1 MISLAM
7 LVLDPPLDRLAMLLD
22 YVSPVVGQV
31 VIVVDDRTAPEVCE
45 RIAGLGCQCADGSVT
60 AMFRWRNDFAAARN
74 AALEYVH
81 GDWILHL
88 DPDELP
94 SADMLA
100 FLGMV
105 DRSEWHDETWQGATY
120 EAPRGYLF
128 WTRGYVDGQRGS
140 EVEADW
146 HCRLFRASAGRW
158 VKPVHEQV
166 ELEGRPESAT
176 RGTPWLP
183 KAPRGAYLI
192 HSKTSARQDADLALY
207 HSMEA
212 V

>member
-1 MISLAM
+1 MISLCM
-7 LVLDPPLDRLAMLLD
+7 LVKDPPLDRLAALLD

-31 VIVVDDRTAPEVCE
+31 VVVVDSRTRDEDARVLE
-45 RIAGLGCQCADGSVT
+45 ALGAKVVPFEWVD
-60 AMFRWRNDFAAARN
+60 DFSAARN
-74 AALEYVH
+74 AALPYIS

-94 SADMLA
+94 SAAMLA
-100 FLGMV
+100 FLGMA
-105 DRSEWHDETWQGATY
+105 DRSALPDSQWEGATY
-120 EAPRGYLF
+120 AAPRGYLF
-128 WTRGYVDGQRGS
+128 WTRGYIDGQRGS

-166 ELEGRPESAT
+166 ELEGRSESAT

-192 HSKTSARQDADLALY
+192 HSKTSGRQDADLALY

>member
-1 MISLAM
+1 VITLAM
-7 LVLDPPLDRLAMLLD
+7 LVKDPPLDRLAALLD
-22 YVSPVVGQV
+22 YVSPIVGQT
-31 VIVVDDRTAPEVCE
+31 VIVVDDRTADMG
-45 RIAGLGCQCADGSVT
+45 GLMRALPGSAYFQPFTWVD
-60 AMFRWRNDFAAARN
+60 DFAAARN
-74 AALEYVH
+74 AALPHVK

-94 SADMLA
+94 SAAMLS
-100 FLGMV
+100 FLATV
-105 DRSEWHDETWQGATY
+105 DRSEWLNDTWQGAVY

-128 WTRGYVDGQRGS
+128 WTRGYIDGVRGA

-146 HCRLFRASAGRW
+146 HCRLFRRHGGRW

-183 KAPRGAYLI
+183 KAPRAAYLI

-207 HSMEA
+207 HALEA